1 MDPDK
6 INLKDYGIDVG
17 LLISGLFGAILLTSK
32 GAAMNLTRTISSLVG
47 GAASANYVTPVVV
60 NITGLD
66 NSHYHYGIA
75 FLLGFLGLKGV
86 EYFSSNLEAV
96 GYNNPDKSLD
106 VLFRNGG
113 EYRYFDVP
121 KSLFQRIQHV
131 KSPGKFFHKHIKKD
145 NPYRYEKL
153 IDQLKS
159 TNKPPAEEE
168 SVWDKLLNFFKIKG
182 IF

>member
-32 GAAMNLTRTISSLVG
+32 GSAMNLTRTISSLVG

-60 NITGLD
+60 NITNLD

-86 EYFSSNLEAV
+86 EYFSS
-96 GYNNPDKSLD
+96 
-106 VLFRNGG
+106 
-113 EYRYFDVP
+113 
-121 KSLFQRIQHV
+121 
-131 KSPGKFFHKHIKKD
+131 
-145 NPYRYEKL
+145 KL
-153 IDQLKS
+153 IPEPHHHTEYVDEAS
-159 TNKPPAEEE
+159 EEVE
-168 SVWDKLLNFFKIKG
+168 EHRAPRKKRTRKTHEN
-182 IF
+182 